1 MTRSQSRIIQFFEGT
16 GTDGSGRR
24 LSEIVQFDDQRLEQV
39 HDYIQWLFPLRDR
52 SGANPLAP
60 TLSEDEVAAFQT
72 RVELRIALCQG
83 LLRMLQFYGLSFD
96 GTSIAPNAD
105 FAFRKDDWLYRGNH
119 NHLRLTRIMLS
130 LHTLGLERESEAL
143 FGCLARIY
151 DDAALGG
158 RERITAETFRYW
170 EAASQGRS
178 RL

>member
-1 MTRSQSRIIQFFEGT
+1 MTASQSRIIQFFEGT

-24 LSEIVQFDDQRLEQV
+24 LSEILQFDDRRLEQV

-60 TLSEDEVAAFQT
+60 TLSEEDVAAFQT

-96 GTSIAPNAD
+96 GTAIAPNAD
-105 FAFRKDDWLYRGNH
+105 FAFRRDDWLCRGNH

-130 LHTLGLERESEAL
+130 LHTLGLERESRAL
-143 FGCLARIY
+143 FACLARIY
-151 DDAALGG
+151 DSAELGG
-158 RERITAETFRYW
+158 RDRITAATYRYW
-170 EAASQGRS
+170 EEASQGCS
-178 RL
+178 RP